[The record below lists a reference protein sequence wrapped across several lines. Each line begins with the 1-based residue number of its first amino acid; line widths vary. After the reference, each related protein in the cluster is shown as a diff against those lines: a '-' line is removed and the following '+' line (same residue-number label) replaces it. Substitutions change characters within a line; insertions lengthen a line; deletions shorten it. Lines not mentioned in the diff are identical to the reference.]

1 MEANSYLMM
10 IPVRHH
16 AAASQHV
23 FESARVY
30 RLSS

>member
-1 MEANSYLMM
+1 M

-23 FESARVY
+23 FESARAY